1 MERTPIRELN
11 QQTSRVLA
19 RVWAGESLEITDHGE
34 AVARLIPIRPGASVL
49 DRLVREGSA
58 TPLQSFLDDNPR
70 NATTSPTLIEVEL
83 PRALPRSAPYALP
96 RVERFQQRLYRLD
109 IDRQVRRVAADF
121 DDPTL
126 RSLDAIHLATALLLK
141 QASSHE
147 LDHFVAY
154 DNRLVA
160 VAAAHGLPIASP
172 A

>member
-1 MERTPIRELN
+1 VIYLDSSAAVKLMHREP
-11 QQTSRVLA
+11 
-19 RVWAGESLEITDHGE
+19 H
-34 AVARLIPIRPGASVL
+34 
-49 DRLVREGSA
+49 SA
-58 TPLQSFLDDNPR
+58 ELQSFLDDNPR

-109 IDRQVRRVAADF
+109 IDRQVRRVATDF

-154 DNRLVA
+154 DNRLLA